1 MWSILGRGFSRLLV
15 TGTYLGPCQL
25 RPGPE
30 ALPQR
35 QDASCP
41 GTTTFSLLCSEG
53 VRSCS
58 LAFTPWVLFP
68 SHFDRI

>member
-15 TGTYLGPCQL
+15 TGTYLGTCQL
-25 RPGPE
+25 CPDPE

-41 GTTTFSLLCSEG
+41 STTTFSLLRRCALLLT
-53 VRSCS
+53 CIHS
-58 LAFTPWVLFP
+58 LGHLPFTL
-68 SHFDRI
+68 